1 MTGSY
6 KNWVGIA
13 VFFLASG
20 LTQAATVLV
29 PGGSWSTF
37 TIDMDGNGQT
47 DFAGVSTD
55 SLNLKGTSYSDQL
68 SSNLTGPSPATLNK
82 LTGRWVLA
90 STPGSVS
97 LNGTWTGSSLLR
109 SANNSSTTGYSY
121 YSHLNQQSYYTLMV
135 GNSGNS
141 GDPVQLIAFYVDGRD
156 YYANNANPIKFHY
169 GVYGPITATAGS
181 NTATVDFASLAV
193 PEPSSAWLLTLGIAG
208 VLAFKRRRGFGSPG
222 ASGKRSKN

>member
-1 MTGSY
+1 MTGSH

-37 TIDMDGNGQT
+37 TIDMDGNGQI
-47 DFAGVSTD
+47 DFAGVSTA
-55 SLNLKGTSYSDQL
+55 SSNLTGTSYSDQL
-68 SSNLTGPSPATLNK
+68 SSTLIGPSPATLNK

-109 SANNSSTTGYSY
+109 SINNTSTTGFGY

-193 PEPSSAWLLTLGIAG
+193 PEPSAFSLLLAGAAVLTLAQRS
-208 VLAFKRRRGFGSPG
+208 RRSL
-222 ASGKRSKN
+222 

>member
-6 KNWVGIA
+6 KNWVGIT

-37 TIDMDGNGQT
+37 TIDMDGNGQI
-47 DFAGVSTD
+47 DFAGVSTA
-55 SLNLKGTSYSDQL
+55 SSNLTGTSYSDQL
-68 SSNLTGPSPATLNK
+68 SSTLIGPSPATLNK

-156 YYANNANPIKFHY
+156 YYTNTANPIKFPY
-169 GVYGPITATAGS
+169 GVYGPLTATAGS

-193 PEPSSAWLLTLGIAG
+193 PEPSAFSLLLAGAALLTLS
-208 VLAFKRRRGFGSPG
+208 RRAR
-222 ASGKRSKN
+222 RSAESDYA

>member
-1 MTGSY
+1 MTAGY

-13 VFFLASG
+13 VFLLASG
-20 LTQAATVLV
+20 FTQATTVLV

-37 TIDMDGNGQT
+37 TIDMDGNGEI
-47 DFAGVSTD
+47 DFAGVSTA
-55 SLNLKGTSYSDQL
+55 SSNLTGTSYSDQL
-68 SSNLTGPSPATLNK
+68 SSSLIGPSPATLDK

-97 LNGTWTGSSLLR
+97 LNGTWTASSLLR
-109 SANNSSTTGYSY
+109 SINNSSTTGWSY
-121 YSHLNQQSYYTLMV
+121 YSHLNQNSYYTLMA

-141 GDPVQLIAFYVDGRD
+141 GDPVRLIAFYVDGRD
-156 YYANNANPIKFHY
+156 YFANNANPIKFHY

-193 PEPSSAWLLTLGIAG
+193 PEPSIASLFLLGMG
-208 VLAFKRRRGFGSPG
+208 VALLKRR
-222 ASGKRSKN
+222 